1 MELVGEIPS
10 LDMNFDS
17 WVMSEGWPSWSFILE
32 SLGGSNI
39 STCCTKLSLIERE
52 EVMMS
57 GLKSPLVPQH
67 RLKKC
72 LEKKSSRERWMWIQ
86 G

>member
-39 STCCTKLSLIERE
+39 ST
-52 EVMMS
+52 
-57 GLKSPLVPQH
+57 
-67 RLKKC
+67 
-72 LEKKSSRERWMWIQ
+72 
-86 G
+86 